1 LFGKKETF
9 TFVKRLLFKNF
20 FNFQKTNNM
29 STITGKK
36 QILKGGEFII
46 RESSWDEVYIPEQIT
61 EEQQMMRDMT
71 KDFVTKEIDPYLEE
85 YDKDPMKGV
94 EVLNKAGELGLL
106 ALHIPEEYGGAGKD
120 LTTYSYVTEILGWG
134 HGMSV
139 AIGAHT
145 GIGTCPIIYYG
156 NEEQRAKY
164 LPKLATGELKAA
176 YCLTEPW
183 SGSDALG
190 ARTKAVLSEDGKYY
204 ILNGQKMWIT
214 NAGFADIFIVFAK
227 IDGDDKKF
235 TAFIV
240 ERGYEGV
247 SVGAEE
253 KKMGIKS
260 SSTRQV
266 FFNNVKVPAE
276 NLLGEIGKGHK
287 IAFQILNIG
296 RYKLCNGVLG
306 GAKRAIAQAVKYA
319 NERQQFKVPISS
331 FGAIKQKL
339 GEMAIRTWAAESAS
353 YRVCDLINQKEHELK
368 AAGKSMTEY
377 LTGGAEEYQIECALL
392 KVIGSEVLDYVVD
405 EALQIHGGYGFS
417 EEYPMARAYRDS
429 RINRIF
435 EGTNEINRMLSIDAL
450 LKFAMKGKIDLMTPG
465 MAVQKELMSVPD
477 FGSGDD
483 GTDVFAAE
491 KKALKNAKKAFLL
504 VAGGAVQKLMQ
515 KLESE
520 QEILIYA
527 ADVLADILIME
538 SAMLRAEKLVN
549 LHGLEASQLYVDMVK
564 CYFFDAMDRIY
575 VNGRQALAAFAS
587 GDELRMMLMGL
598 KRFTKYEI
606 INTKEIRR
614 AVANKLIQEND
625 YVFWN

>member
-1 LFGKKETF
+1 
-9 TFVKRLLFKNF
+9 
-20 FNFQKTNNM
+20 M
-29 STITGKK
+29 STTTGKSTA
-36 QILKGGEFII
+36 LKGGEFLIKD
-46 RESSWDEVYIPEQIT
+46 SQWQDVYIPEQIT
-61 EEQQMMRDMT
+61 EEQQMLRQAT
-71 KDFVTKEIDPYLEE
+71 KDFILKEVDPRLEE
-85 YDKDPMKGV
+85 LDKDPMKGP
-94 EVLNKAGELGLL
+94 EVIDKAAELGLL
-106 ALHIPEEYGGAGKD
+106 GLHIPEEYGGSGQD
-120 LTTYSYVTEILGWG
+120 LTSFSYVTEVLGWG
-134 HGMSV
+134 HGISV

-145 GIGTCPIIYYG
+145 GIGTCPILYYG
-156 NEEQRAKY
+156 NDEQRSKY

-204 ILNGQKMWIT
+204 VLNGQKMWIT
-214 NAGFADIFIVFAK
+214 NAGFADVFVVFAK
-227 IDGDDKKF
+227 INGDDKQF

-240 ERGYEGV
+240 EKTMEGV

-276 NLLGEIGKGHK
+276 NLLGEAGKGHK

-306 GAKRAIAQAVKYA
+306 GAKRGIGQAVRYA
-319 NERQQFKVPISS
+319 NERQQFKTPISS

-339 GEMAIRTWAAESAS
+339 GEMAIRVWMTESSS
-353 YRVCDLINQKEHELK
+353 YRVCDMILQKEHELK

-392 KVIGSEVLDYVVD
+392 KVLGSEALDFVVD
-405 EALQIHGGYGFS
+405 EGLQIHGGYGFS

-465 MAVQKELMSVPD
+465 MAIQKELMSVPD
-477 FGSGDD
+477 FSTPDADD
-483 GTDVFAAE
+483 IFGAE
-491 KKALKNAKKAFLL
+491 RRALKNAKKAFLL
-504 VAGGAVQKLMQ
+504 VAGGAVQKLMMG
-515 KLESE
+515 LEKE
-520 QEILIYA
+520 QEILIHA
-527 ADVLADILIME
+527 ADVLMDILNME
-538 SAMLRAEKLVN
+538 SGLLRAEKLVN
-549 LHGLEASQLYVDMVK
+549 LHGQEAAQLYVDMVK
-564 CYFFDAMDRIY
+564 CYFFDAMDRIN
-575 VNGRQALAAFAS
+575 VNGKSALAAFAE
-587 GDELRMMLMGL
+587 GDELRIMMMGL
-598 KRFTKYEI
+598 KRFTKYEM
-606 INTKEIRR
+606 INTKNIRR
-614 AVANKLIQEND
+614 AVADKLIAENG
-625 YVFWN
+625 YAFWD

>member
-1 LFGKKETF
+1 
-9 TFVKRLLFKNF
+9 
-20 FNFQKTNNM
+20 M
-29 STITGKK
+29 STTNDKK
-36 QILKGGEFII
+36 ANLRGGEFLIK
-46 RESSWDEVYIPEQIT
+46 ESSWEDVFIPEEVS

-71 KDFVTKEIDPYLEE
+71 REFITKEIDPRLEE
-85 YDKDPMKGV
+85 LDKDPMLGI
-94 EVLNKAGELGLL
+94 EIIDKAGELGLL
-106 ALHIPEEYGGAGKD
+106 GLHIPTEFGGEGKD
-120 LTTYSYVTEILGWG
+120 TTTFSYVTEVLGG
-134 HGMSV
+134 AHGISV

-156 NEEQRAKY
+156 TDEQRAKY

-190 ARTKAVLSEDGKYY
+190 ARTKAVLSEDGKHYVV
-204 ILNGQKMWIT
+204 NGQKMWIT
-214 NAGFADIFIVFAK
+214 NAGFADVFVVFAK

-235 TAFIV
+235 TGFIL
-240 ERGYEGV
+240 EKGMEGL

-266 FFNNVKVPAE
+266 FFNNVKVPVE

-306 GAKRAIAQAVKYA
+306 GAKRALDQGVKYA
-319 NERQQFKVPISS
+319 NERQQFKTPIAQ
-331 FGAIKQKL
+331 FGAIKHKI
-339 GEMAIRTWAAESAS
+339 GEMAIRIWTAESAS
-353 YRVCDLINQKEHELK
+353 WRVCGWINDEEHALK
-368 AAGKSMTEY
+368 AAGKTMTEY
-377 LTGGAEEYQIECALL
+377 FTGGAEEFQIECAML

-465 MAVQKELMSVPD
+465 MAIQKELTSVPD
-477 FGSGDD
+477 FSTPDMD
-483 GTDVFAAE
+483 DVFGAE
-491 KKALKNAKKAFLL
+491 RVALKNAKKAFLL
-504 VAGGAVQKLMQ
+504 VAGGAVQKLMMQ
-515 KLESE
+515 LEKE
-520 QEILIYA
+520 QEILMNA
-527 ADVLADILIME
+527 ADVLMDIFTME
-538 SAMLRAEKLVN
+538 SAMLRAEKLIHLN
-549 LHGLEASQLYVDMVK
+549 GLEASQIYVDMVK
-564 CYFFDAMDRIY
+564 CFFFEAMDRINS
-575 VNGRQALAAFAS
+575 NGRKGLAAFAT
-587 GDELRMMLMGL
+587 GDELRMMAMGV
-598 KRFTKYEI
+598 KRYTKYEMV
-606 INTKEIRR
+606 NTKELRR
-614 AVANKLIQEND
+614 KIADKLIAENG
-625 YVFWN
+625 YCFWN